1 MGEEDEEE
9 ETSCPAMEDE
19 DVEEDDEPAYDD
31 DDEEEEASSS
41 WKDLVATWSSGW
53 LPVGKRCSTAD
64 GCLVLCTM
72 SQSSDVPNK
81 SLEETPRPLQAV
93 VKKTFVHI

>member
-1 MGEEDEEE
+1 MGKEDDEVEEDEEE
-9 ETSCPAMEDE
+9 DTSCLTLEDE
-19 DVEEDDEPAYDD
+19 EAEYDDEQ
-31 DDEEEEASSS
+31 EASCS

-64 GCLVLCTM
+64 GCLVLFQRTM
-72 SQSSDVPNK
+72 SQSFNVPNK

-93 VKKTFVHI
+93 VKKTFVHIL